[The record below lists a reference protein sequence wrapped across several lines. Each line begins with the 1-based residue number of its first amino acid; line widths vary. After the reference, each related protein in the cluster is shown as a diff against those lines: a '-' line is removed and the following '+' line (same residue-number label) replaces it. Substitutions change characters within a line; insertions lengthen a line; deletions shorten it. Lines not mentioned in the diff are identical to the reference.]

1 MEEHL
6 TPLMEHVARQIEE
19 EIDREGW
26 DQPATL
32 WSLKRGDQG
41 RYVAQREC
49 AFAEHPADALVGVR
63 LNEVAGCAI
72 VTEGWTYSEQKM
84 SLWRKG
90 RELKMPAAYADR
102 VEVRHVYLLLESRGE
117 LLVQRVKGSIPEV
130 MLVGDETVVSGRI
143 VAAAR
148 RVMGLPSG
156 VKVHAGVAQMRER
169 ALLASVLDAIEGL
182 CADGCSVRLAMS
194 AVERS
199 CDRVKRIV
207 DVMGLNAENWDD
219 ALEAAKNT
227 GGLDIAVREF
237 MQWADGAMWGERVE
251 DSFEIAELTRERL
264 GRVAVRHLGLL
275 ASIYEQLGLG

>member
-1 MEEHL
+1 M
-6 TPLMEHVARQIEE
+6 TPLMEQVARQIEE
-19 EIDREGW
+19 EIHQEGW

-32 WSLKRGDQG
+32 WSLKKDDED
-41 RYVAQREC
+41 RYAARREC
-49 AFAEHPADALVGVR
+49 EFAEHPADALVGVR
-63 LNEVAGCAI
+63 LNGAAGCAI

-90 RELKMPAAYADR
+90 RELKLPAAYADR

-117 LLVQRVKGSIPEV
+117 LLVQRVKGSNPEV

-156 VKVHAGVAQMRER
+156 VTVHAGIAQMRER
-169 ALLASVLDAIEGL
+169 VLLAGVLDAIEGMR
-182 CADGCSVRLAMS
+182 ADGVSVRVAMS

-199 CDRVKRIV
+199 CDRVLQIA
-207 DVMGLNAENWDD
+207 DVMGLNTANWDD
-219 ALEAAKNT
+219 ALEAAKKT
-227 GGLDIAVREF
+227 GGLDVAVREF
-237 MQWADGAMWGERVE
+237 LKWADGAMWGERLE

-264 GRVAVRHLGLL
+264 GRVARNNHDTLVG
-275 ASIYEQLGLG
+275 IYRQLGLD